1 MDFAGEC
8 EHYAMVPIHRATA
21 IMLINKIPQTPV
33 GADLSAFAGCSALP
47 LHLLKPIIGLFA
59 D

>member
-1 MDFAGEC
+1 
-8 EHYAMVPIHRATA
+8 
-21 IMLINKIPQTPV
+21 MLINKIPQTPV